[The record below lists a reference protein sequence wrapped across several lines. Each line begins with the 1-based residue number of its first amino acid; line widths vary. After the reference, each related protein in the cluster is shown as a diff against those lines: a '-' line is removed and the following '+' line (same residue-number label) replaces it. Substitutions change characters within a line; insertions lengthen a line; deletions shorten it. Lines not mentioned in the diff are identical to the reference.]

1 MSSLFIFR
9 NDLRIFDNTALI
21 EASKNTDKIFPI
33 FIFNKKQFSKEENN
47 FYNEKIV
54 KFMIELLDELETK
67 IEEKNGTLSFFF
79 GENEK
84 IIEKILEENNDIKKV
99 FVNKDYTPFSILR
112 DKKIKEICD
121 KKEREFFEYDD
132 RVLNPPNKVLKD
144 NNSPYSV
151 FTPYYNRAKLI
162 EVKKPNDF
170 EIKNFSSEKI
180 VNEFSKSLEDIK
192 EKNF

>member
-21 EASKNTDKIFPI
+21 QASKNTDKIFPI

-54 KFMIELLDELETK
+54 KFMIKLLEELETK
-67 IEEKNGTLSFFF
+67 IEEKNGALSFFY

-84 IIEKILEENNDIKKV
+84 IIEKILKENNDIKKV

-112 DKKIKEICD
+112 DRQIKKICD
-121 KKEREFFEYDD
+121 ENNREFFEYDD
-132 RVLNPPNKVLKD
+132 RVLNPPAKVLKD
-144 NNSPYSV
+144 DKSPYCV

-162 EVKKPNDF
+162 EVRKPNDF